1 MSLMSPLQR
10 DGLLFLATMACTAVA
25 TPLVIQIAL
34 RIGLVDRPAPHKFH
48 QRTTPYLGGL
58 AVAVPVLAAMVA
70 LMVTE
75 PRLRLQFSAIAA
87 GGVAVSAVGL
97 LDDWATVRPLPRLAV
112 QSIAALGLWAAG
124 IRLGPTGVMPI
135 DLCAT
140 VFFVLAV
147 TNAVNLID
155 NMDGL
160 STGTVAVAS
169 LFAFVAAYWQG
180 QRLVSAMA
188 IALAGACL
196 GFLPYNFT
204 PARIFLGDAGTL
216 FMGFLLATTVIEL
229 DLGGYPTVTR
239 AAVPLMIIA
248 VPLFDMALVVVSR
261 RRGGRAVFR
270 GGTDHSSHRLV
281 SRGLTAS
288 QAALVTYGASGIAG
302 MIALALLRARDA
314 RLTWVVLAT
323 GAAFAFWLI
332 AKFEGMAHT
341 RLKPSAAP
349 AEASG
354 AISIGFRRHRPV
366 RRQNPTTGVNP

>member
-1 MSLMSPLQR
+1 MSSMSPLER
-10 DGLLFLATMACTAVA
+10 DGLLFVVTMAGTAVA
-25 TPLVIQIAL
+25 TPLVIQLAL

-48 QRTTPYLGGL
+48 QRPTPYLGGL
-58 AVAVPVLAAMVA
+58 SVALSVLAAMVA
-70 LMVTE
+70 LLVTE
-75 PRLRLQFSAIAA
+75 PQLRLQFSAIAA
-87 GGVAVSAVGL
+87 GGVAVSAIGL

-112 QSIAALGLWAAG
+112 QGIAALGLWAAG
-124 IRLGPTGVMPI
+124 IRLGPTGVEPI

-140 VFFVLAV
+140 VFVVLAV
-147 TNAVNLID
+147 TNAVNLLD

-160 STGTVAVAS
+160 STGAVAVAS

-180 QRLVSAMA
+180 QTLVSAMA
-188 IALAGACL
+188 IVLAGACL
-196 GFLPYNFT
+196 GFLPYNFN

-229 DLGGYPTVTR
+229 DLAGYPTVTR
-239 AAVPLMIIA
+239 AAVPMTIIA

-281 SRGLTAS
+281 ALGLTAS

-314 RLTWVVLAT
+314 RLTWVVLAA
-323 GAAFAFWLI
+323 GSAFALWLI
-332 AKFEGMAHT
+332 AKFEGVAYSP
-341 RLKPSAAP
+341 RKPSAAP
-349 AEASG
+349 AEASA
-354 AISIGFRRHRPV
+354 AIFMGFKQHRPV
-366 RRQNPTTGVNP
+366 GRQNPNTGVNP